1 MIFRMK
7 INKQDMFLVWNY
19 GLVRK
24 EKTALWKA
32 AEYASPQSLTR
43 SISYGRPSE
52 AVPERIEKAIIDVI
66 GPDDWLKRLDE
77 AQKKYEDDLKNN
89 SIQCINNLKNL
100 SAVINSSSD
109 EEFITTIN
117 EILSKLLDLG
127 NTRLDSL
134 RKEKSIVIDNKN
146 I

>member
-1 MIFRMK
+1 MK
-7 INKQDMFLVWNY
+7 ITKQDMFLVWNY

-24 EKTALWKA
+24 EKTMLWKA
-32 AEYASPQSLTR
+32 AKYASPQSLTR

-52 AVPERIEKAIIDVI
+52 DVPERIEKAVIDFI
-66 GPDDWLKRLDE
+66 GPDDWLKRLSE
-77 AQKKYEDDLKNN
+77 AQKKHEEELKNN
-89 SIQCINNLKNL
+89 SMQSINNLKNL

-127 NTRLDSL
+127 NTRLESL
-134 RKEKSIVIDNKN
+134 KKEKSIVIAK
-146 I
+146 